1 LFNLKIYEGGKVK
14 SSEGQ
19 KVFVVENDDKYKI
32 LKSGSTF
39 KMRIEFEFVNNSGAH
54 LIKAVFHGKDV
65 DLGIH

>member
-1 LFNLKIYEGGKVK
+1 
-14 SSEGQ
+14 
-19 KVFVVENDDKYKI
+19 VFVVQNDDKYKI

-54 LIKAVFHGKDV
+54 LIKAVFHEKNV

>member
-1 LFNLKIYEGGKVK
+1 M
-14 SSEGQ
+14 
-19 KVFVVENDDKYKI
+19 FVVQNDDKYKI

-54 LIKAVFHGKDV
+54 LIKDIFSGKNV